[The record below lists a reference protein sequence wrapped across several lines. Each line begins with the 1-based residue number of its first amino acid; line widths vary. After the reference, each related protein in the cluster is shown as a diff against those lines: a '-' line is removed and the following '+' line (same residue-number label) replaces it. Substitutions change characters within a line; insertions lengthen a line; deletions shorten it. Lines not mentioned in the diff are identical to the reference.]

1 MFIKFLPKILA
12 NSLGFLPPKY
22 SANVSLSDVEPYIE
36 TYFATDEAQDVIKT
50 QYKEDKD
57 KKCLLYVAASAAG
70 SCLALMY

>member
-1 MFIKFLPKILA
+1 MKLI
-12 NSLGFLPPKY
+12 NH
-22 SANVSLSDVEPYIE
+22 E
-36 TYFATDEAQDVIKT
+36 EAQDVIKT

>member
-1 MFIKFLPKILA
+1 MSEAKKNPSIEEFTKAVKGSFKAGCP
-12 NSLGFLPPKY
+12 N
-22 SANVSLSDVEPYIE
+22 LSNTEIDR
-36 TYFATDEAQDVIKT
+36 YFATDEAQDVIKT